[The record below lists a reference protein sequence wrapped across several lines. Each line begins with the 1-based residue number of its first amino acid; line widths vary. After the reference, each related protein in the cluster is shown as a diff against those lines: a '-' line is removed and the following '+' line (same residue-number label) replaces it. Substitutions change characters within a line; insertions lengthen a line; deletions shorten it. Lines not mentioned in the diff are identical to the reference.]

1 MALARTTD
9 PITSHQA
16 ARDAERRGVAA
27 AHRLLCLAQVTRH
40 PGLTAAEIALGTGLE
55 RHAPSR
61 RLPELRDDGLV
72 VNGPIRICAVK
83 GRRSLTWI
91 PAQEAMP

>member
-1 MALARTTD
+1 MAHARHSD
-9 PITSHQA
+9 PSTSHEA
-16 ARDAERRGVAA
+16 AVAAERHGRAT
-27 AHRLLCLAQVTRH
+27 AHRRLCLTQVSQQ
-40 PGLTAAEIALGTGLE
+40 PGLTAAEIAERVGLE

-72 VNGPIRICAVK
+72 INGPVRSCSVK

-91 PAQEAMP
+91 PTAGAQS